1 MGARLLAI
9 AVDQSPSMLHVTTP
23 SRSSLPQGL
32 VFAKKKKGPHPAK
45 ETAPEIGN
53 LLTRG
58 NHRQIPA
65 PSGKRLAQKGFGSMN
80 LEIDGHTDLA
90 VLGDFI
96 PCTNR
101 WMNHWASRL
110 FLKVIFKII
119 LR

>member
-1 MGARLLAI
+1 
-9 AVDQSPSMLHVTTP
+9 MLDVATP
-23 SRSSLPQGL
+23 SRAGSHTGFGVCQE
-32 VFAKKKKGPHPAK
+32 KKGPHPAK

-90 VLGDFI
+90 VLGDFHSVHQSVDESLGQPLI
-96 PCTNR
+96 SQSN
-101 WMNHWASRL
+101 
-110 FLKVIFKII
+110 F
-119 LR
+119 